1 MIESL
6 SLEEE
11 KIVITTKNL
20 FRLTEELNYTA
31 IKDISKVLD
40 KKEKLKPLKI

>member
-6 SLEEE
+6 GLEEE
-11 KIVITTKNL
+11 KIVITIKNL
-20 FRLTEELNYTA
+20 FRLTEELNYTP

-40 KKEKLKPLKI
+40 KKKKLKPLKI